1 MSLANR
7 VALGSSP
14 MQLALP
20 LANQSFPMQLS
31 FMILFTFP
39 CTRSV
44 YILLCIMGSS
54 LSSIYLLSNLFSF
67 FFVVFLHLYYYSLF
81 TLYCVSI
88 DFYFSLPVVIIT
100 VARPLSFVLYRKSR
114 GVAVASSIYI

>member
-31 FMILFTFP
+31 LMILFTFP

-67 FFVVFLHLYYYSLF
+67 FFVVFLH
-81 TLYCVSI
+81 
-88 DFYFSLPVVIIT
+88 
-100 VARPLSFVLYRKSR
+100 
-114 GVAVASSIYI
+114 